1 MSFKLGGA
9 YLPYYQIMY
18 EIIDNWNSAN
28 KSLREEENF
37 KAFKRKIMEIQN
49 SFVKCNVRNCFSC
62 RQN

>member
-1 MSFKLGGA
+1 
-9 YLPYYQIMY
+9 MY

-49 SFVKCNVRNCFSC
+49 SFVRVT
-62 RQN
+62 RQTIFTKICPFLALLGKICYDS